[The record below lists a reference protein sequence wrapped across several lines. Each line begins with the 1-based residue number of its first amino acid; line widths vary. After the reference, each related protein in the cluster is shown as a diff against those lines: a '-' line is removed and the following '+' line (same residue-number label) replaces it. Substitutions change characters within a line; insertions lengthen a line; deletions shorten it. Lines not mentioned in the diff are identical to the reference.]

1 MVLGFV
7 AVSAL
12 VGIRLF
18 SSVLKNYK
26 KKKTTDFLVKICLVR
41 HGLELDEKIVATRL
55 LPDVDH
61 KIQPFMVFLRKT
73 IISLLT
79 KTTFLLE
86 IMVGKIIGFI
96 DDAQHLLVVK
106 MFLNEF
112 FEYDS

>member
-12 VGIRLF
+12 VGIRFF

-41 HGLELDEKIVATRL
+41 HGLKLDDKIVATRF
-55 LPDVDH
+55 LPDVDDR
-61 KIQPFMVFLRKT
+61 IQPFMVFLRKT

-79 KTTFLLE
+79 KT
-86 IMVGKIIGFI
+86 
-96 DDAQHLLVVK
+96 
-106 MFLNEF
+106 
-112 FEYDS
+112 